1 MELERSM
8 QHDMVVSFAMELM
21 SFDLSTYMH
30 YKSGRCK
37 RNARRWMAQIALGI
51 ESLHEMGIMHRDIKA
66 ENILVDSR
74 ENVRIA
80 DFGLAHMETTS
91 LHRWGEYVSEF
102 SGTVQCMAP
111 EMLRNKGL
119 PPYRMKR
126 YGLAV
131 DWWALGCLLFELES
145 RGQGLFASEEE
156 VHGYVSWTK
165 RHCRLTQIY
174 PKFEGLAPNVVSLLE
189 GLLRISPSL
198 RYSIQDLERHEY
210 FHRRNGCVSD
220 RKVMADH

>member
-1 MELERSM
+1 M
-8 QHDMVVSFAMELM
+8 HVDGWHK
-21 SFDLSTYMH
+21 LSVH
-30 YKSGRCK
+30 YLLVICYYLTLI
-37 RNARRWMAQIALGI
+37 QALGI

-80 DFGLAHMETTS
+80 DFGLAHMEKKS
-91 LHRWGEYVSEF
+91 LHRWGEYTSEF
-102 SGTVQCMAP
+102 SGTPQCMAP

-119 PPYRMKR
+119 PAHRMKR

-145 RGQGLFASEEE
+145 WGQVRCLVISPPFMWLHVAWQGLFASEEE

-165 RHCRLTQIY
+165 GHCRLTQIY
-174 PKFEGLAPNVVSLLE
+174 PKFEGLAPTVVSLLE
-189 GLLRISPSL
+189 GVSPSAQCSDSVRWKSNL
-198 RYSIQDLERHEY
+198 IRLATADFSIAPLFDT
-210 FHRRNGCVSD
+210 GP
-220 RKVMADH
+220 